1 MSKATERQ
9 RIATI
14 DRLIASIEAARRKR
28 GLSLNEVAARAG
40 LSHTMVMRVEKRERM
55 PTIDTLLRIATALDV
70 ELGALIQRA
79 SKSARDTAKA

>member
-1 MSKATERQ
+1 MSKITERQ
-9 RIATI
+9 RLATI
-14 DRLIASIEAARRKR
+14 DRLIASLEDERRKQ

-55 PTIDTLLRIATALDV
+55 PTIDTLLRIAAALDV

-79 SKSARDTAKA
+79 SKAAKDTGKA

>member
-1 MSKATERQ
+1 MTKITERL
-9 RIATI
+9 RLATI
-14 DRLIASIEAARRKR
+14 DRLIASIEEERRKQ

-55 PTIDTLLRIATALDV
+55 PTIDTLLRIASALNV

-79 SKSARDTAKA
+79 SKAVNGAAKT